1 MVRPIVLH
9 RVLAKYPCSCWLGT
23 VEAGCARIRLL
34 YSSTRMAEAWIGC
47 VHRREHCRHL
57 GHTWTSHPLWNG
69 DPVRRFELGKR
80 WMLLAASASATGV
93 GGVGFIVSPRVRHAI
108 DSYNMISP
116 RILRLQLSS
125 GCQLKTIMFF
135 VYSPTSSSDLREA
148 DCVLMPLELWP
159 HLFLPCQ
166 PGKG

>member
-1 MVRPIVLH
+1 M
-9 RVLAKYPCSCWLGT
+9 
-23 VEAGCARIRLL
+23 
-34 YSSTRMAEAWIGC
+34 
-47 VHRREHCRHL
+47 
-57 GHTWTSHPLWNG
+57 
-69 DPVRRFELGKR
+69 RRFELGKR

-93 GGVGFIVSPRVRHAI
+93 GGVGFIVSPRVRHGI

-148 DCVLMPLELWP
+148 DCVLMPLEL
-159 HLFLPCQ
+159 
-166 PGKG
+166 